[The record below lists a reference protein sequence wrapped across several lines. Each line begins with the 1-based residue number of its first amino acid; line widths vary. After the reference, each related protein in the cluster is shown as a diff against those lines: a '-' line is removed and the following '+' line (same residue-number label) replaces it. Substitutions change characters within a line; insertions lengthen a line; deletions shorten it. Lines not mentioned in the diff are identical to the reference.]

1 MSEPSRH
8 QRRNYRHFHAISTRW
23 QDNDSYG
30 HVDSAAYY
38 GFFDSAVHGYLVR
51 EGGLDVRHGELIA
64 CVLNSS
70 CDYFAPISFPAT
82 VEIGIRVARLGNS
95 SVQYELAIFRQD
107 EQEAC
112 AAGKL
117 AQVFVDRT
125 HNRSA
130 SIPARLR
137 AALEALT

>member
-1 MSEPSRH
+1 MPEPPKH
-8 QRRNYRHFHAISTRW
+8 LRRNYRHFHTVSTRW

-38 GFFDSAVHGYLVR
+38 GFFDSAVHGYLAR
-51 EGGLDVRHGELIA
+51 EGGLDVRRGELIA
-64 CVLNSS
+64 CVLSSS

-82 VEIGIRVARLGNS
+82 IEIGVRVARLGCS
-95 SVQYELAIFRQD
+95 SVRYELAIFRQG

-117 AQVFVDRT
+117 AQVFVDRA
-125 HNRSA
+125 HNRSM

-137 AALEALT
+137 TALEALA